1 MKDIFD
7 INRLEKALVTLN
19 IMLERQDIN
28 PHTHEKIECI
38 FSIANMIIKYHEN
51 GLKELCP
58 YFFNRGGA
66 EVLNEQIYSLK

>member
-58 YFFNRGGA
+58 YFLTGEARKFLISRYI
-66 EVLNEQIYSLK
+66 L